1 MTQHKVKRGIV
12 AGIVLAATMVVLAA
26 PATNGAPEKIRAR
39 WFEAEISPDVGSLIA
54 GYGLNDVSETKFD
67 DLFASGL
74 CLDDGSNRVVLISLD
89 LLGLDDMS
97 IRKMR
102 KIVSSATG
110 APEEA
115 VMVSCTHTHEGPQTR
130 MYSKDAALRE
140 RAFDESPDTLDSRYM
155 SRLYE
160 HISAAARR
168 MMEGEWGEYLIGY
181 HSGQC
186 LENRNRRYT
195 TADNHATFNA
205 HRPILHKLTTGIA
218 DHEVGTLVLLNSA
231 NRPMYVVGNWAAH
244 PLTAHAPGLGGLR
257 ISSDFPGFYR
267 RYIESETG
275 AKAMFVQGAAGD
287 MVTKDD
293 ECGNAAA
300 KRVGEAVAMQSI
312 VSVISIQRCYERF
325 VIHRPRVGAVIRP
338 FSSRLR
344 KRWRDF
350 YGKETA
356 TFDVQALAVGDV
368 CFVGLPGEV
377 VNELG
382 LEIKWNSPFAR
393 TFIAYLATG
402 YIGYVTPMN
411 LLAAGGYEAQSH
423 RFASADTLT
432 MVKTAQDA
440 MLELRGRIFP
450 EDNAGDDPYPDN
462 TAPAIV
468 NVPGMYKGSKW
479 SH

>member
-1 MTQHKVKRGIV
+1 MTLHNIGRCIAMGI
-12 AGIVLAATMVVLAA
+12 AATVVVVSAA
-26 PATNGAPEKIRAR
+26 EPAANGAPQKIRAR
-39 WFEAEISPDVGSLIA
+39 WFEANISPDVGTLLA
-54 GYGLNDVSETKFD
+54 GYGMNDVSEAKYD
-67 DLFASGL
+67 DLLATGL

-89 LLGLDDMS
+89 LLGLDYTS
-97 IRKMR
+97 IREIR

-110 APEEA
+110 APEDA
-115 VMVSCTHTHEGPQTR
+115 VMVSCTHTHQGPHTR
-130 MYSKDAALRE
+130 MYSRNSAISE
-140 RAFDESPDTLDSRYM
+140 RTFDESPDSLDSRYM
-155 SRLYE
+155 RRLYDRITE
-160 HISAAARR
+160 AVKR
-168 MMEGEWGEYLIGY
+168 MMEGEWGEYVIGY

-205 HRPILHKLTTGIA
+205 HRPILHKLTTNIA

-300 KRVGEAVAMQSI
+300 RRVGEAVAIQSI

-325 VIHRPRVGAVIRP
+325 AIRRPRVGAVIRP
-338 FSSRLR
+338 FTTRLR

-350 YGKETA
+350 YGKAEA

-440 MLELRGRIFP
+440 MLELRGRLYP

-479 SH
+479 SR